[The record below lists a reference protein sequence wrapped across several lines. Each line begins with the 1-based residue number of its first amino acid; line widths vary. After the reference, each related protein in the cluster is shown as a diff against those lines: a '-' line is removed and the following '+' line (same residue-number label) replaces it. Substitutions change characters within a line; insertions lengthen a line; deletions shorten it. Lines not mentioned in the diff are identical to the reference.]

1 MLRAEIKCNHTEKEM
16 SEEFIIPYSLL
27 EVAGLSDA
35 EELEISYQDGAII
48 IERAEP
54 DPLTSVPIELMNLFA
69 DLGISDATVRSVLMK
84 GEI

>member
-1 MLRAEIKCNHTEKEM
+1 MIRAEIKGNHTEKETN
-16 SEEFIIPYSLL
+16 EEFVIPHSLL
-27 EVAGLSDA
+27 EAAGLSDA
-35 EELEISYQDGAII
+35 EELEISYHDGAII

-54 DPLTSVPIELMNLFA
+54 DPLTSVPVELMNLFA